1 MDHRLLQILNE
12 DIKLVI
18 GTIVALESEDVKKTQ
33 TVTEVDTKVNID
45 LTADD
50 VYRLLRDRDYS
61 YR

>member
-18 GTIVALESEDVKKTQ
+18 GTIVALEPEDVKKTQ